1 MHQTQERTPLSAVTG
16 LKSNLISSQQQTKQQ
31 TKQQKKKKNITCAG
45 HSSVP
50 KSSTTPPTSST
61 VSLSAVEMT
70 EQRRREQRRL
80 SAQRRRERKRF
91 TLNDLEI
98 RLRQYQHTDT
108 ELRNQLCVSDG
119 ISSPSIALNTAKE
132 MISPTTM
139 EEESLLT
146 EESHPVVDAIM
157 VDTQSLLDA
166 ADRSV
171 LYPSLPNWDEMLSR
185 ARQKVMEEA
194 QEELA
199 QERVVAAAT
208 DAVEP
213 PRDKN
218 VVRRERNRLSARMSR
233 LRKRLRHQYLDTMLT
248 MIGDRV
254 HLLQE
259 VLEKTHQQPISSV
272 PEWDEECGGSRVVTK
287 TDN

>member
-1 MHQTQERTPLSAVTG
+1 M
-16 LKSNLISSQQQTKQQ
+16 
-31 TKQQKKKKNITCAG
+31 
-45 HSSVP
+45 
-50 KSSTTPPTSST
+50 
-61 VSLSAVEMT
+61 
-70 EQRRREQRRL
+70 
-80 SAQRRRERKRF
+80 
-91 TLNDLEI
+91 
-98 RLRQYQHTDT
+98 
-108 ELRNQLCVSDG
+108 
-119 ISSPSIALNTAKE
+119 
-132 MISPTTM
+132 
-139 EEESLLT
+139 
-146 EESHPVVDAIM
+146 VDAIM